1 MIGRVI
7 DRRLRYDHAESSTY
21 SGNGRAMS
29 EDAEPKRYTILTVI
43 LIILAT
49 IVAVG
54 IGFVG
59 VGMWMANVMSFARD
73 LDAEPVNHAAWAAFL
88 FLSAGPFVAGTGVIL
103 GWLSFLF
110 FRAPRTGVKLV
121 FFFPVIWAV
130 AVLAYL
136 AVVTTVCEGEFT
148 CGV

>member
-1 MIGRVI
+1 M
-7 DRRLRYDHAESSTY
+7 AEDTET
-21 SGNGRAMS
+21 R
-29 EDAEPKRYTILTVI
+29 RYTVWTVI
-43 LIILAT
+43 LMVVWTLL
-49 IVAVG
+49 AVG

-73 LDAEPVNHAAWAAFL
+73 LDAEPMNYAAWAAFL
-88 FLSAGPFVAGTGVIL
+88 FLSAGPFAAGVGVIL
-103 GWLSFLF
+103 GWLSFVF

-130 AVLAYL
+130 GVLAYL
-136 AVVTTVCEGEFT
+136 AVVTTACQGEFT